1 MGQAREIEET
11 DNNPLELTHASVIA
25 VVLSPV
31 LVKERFNPG
40 YCFTDEI

>member
-1 MGQAREIEET
+1 MGQVKEIEET
-11 DNNPLELTHASVIA
+11 DNNPLDASVIA

-40 YCFTDEI
+40 CRFTDEI